1 MIRGVLLPFWSFC
14 ESFFKSF
21 FLMLDQ
27 VFCCFGVVFWEV
39 FLNLRLRLLKLLVN
53 MSFIKFRKFN
63 KEWLF
68 FCFIWPGWVV
78 V

>member
-1 MIRGVLLPFWSFC
+1 MKVFL
-14 ESFFKSF
+14 KF

-39 FLNLRLRLLKLLVN
+39 FFNLGLRLLRLFVN

-68 FCFIWPGWVV
+68 FRFIWPVWVV